1 MPKISKMKRIGISSK
16 TIIVTISVIVSFSL
30 LISFASQENP
40 FQSESFSYDGVPRA
54 AILDQLHSDIPNV
67 KFQEEAT
74 KYLKTAGYEVDLFTT
89 EQLTVNFFKKLPK
102 MNYEFI
108 VFRTHAVGDDGPNYS
123 EEDPVAI
130 FTGEKY
136 ADDKYIQEQLFG
148 QLRKG
153 APFMSSEVAVSVDLS
168 GLDSTQTGE
177 EFVAESSWSLV
188 DNSNPY
194 FMIGSKYVDEL
205 MEGSFPNSV
214 LVLGGC
220 STLSNPSLANS
231 LINRG
236 ASSVVGWD
244 RLVGASR
251 NDSVMLAFL
260 ENVLIDNMEVE
271 DAVKSVVKKYNLDS
285 DERPTFS
292 YYDQST

>member
-1 MPKISKMKRIGISSK
+1 MPKIPKMKRIGISSK

-40 FQSESFSYDGVPRA
+40 FQSESLSYDGVPRA
-54 AILDQLHSDIPNV
+54 AILDQLHKDIPNV

-108 VFRTHAVGDDGPNYS
+108 VFRTHAIGDDGPNYS
-123 EEDPVAI
+123 EGDPVAI

-153 APFMSSEVAVSVDLS
+153 APYMSSEAEVSVDLS
-168 GLDSTQTGE
+168 NLEDDGRVEYETSL
-177 EFVAESSWSLV
+177 SLV
-188 DNSNPY
+188 DSSNPY
-194 FMIGSKYVDEL
+194 FILGSKYVDEL
-205 MEGSFPNSV
+205 MEGSFPIHV
-214 LVLGGC
+214 RKLE
-220 STLSNPSLANS
+220 TL
-231 LINRG
+231 
-236 ASSVVGWD
+236 
-244 RLVGASR
+244 
-251 NDSVMLAFL
+251 FL
-260 ENVLIDNMEVE
+260 
-271 DAVKSVVKKYNLDS
+271 KG
-285 DERPTFS
+285 F
-292 YYDQST
+292 